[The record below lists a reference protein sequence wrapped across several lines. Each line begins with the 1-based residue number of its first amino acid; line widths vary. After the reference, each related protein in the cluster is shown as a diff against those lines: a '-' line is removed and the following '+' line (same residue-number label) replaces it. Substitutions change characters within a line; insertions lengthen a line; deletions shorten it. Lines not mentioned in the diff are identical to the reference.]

1 MNSQPQPSDSL
12 VFPEFRPGSVWLV
25 GAGPGD
31 PGLLTLLA
39 AHALNAAD
47 AVVHDTLVSEAVLNL
62 ANPAAER
69 VFAGK
74 RGGKPSAN
82 QIDITRRL
90 IELARDG
97 RRVLRLKGGDP
108 FIFGRGGE
116 EAMGLRRAGV
126 PFRIV
131 PGITAGIAALTY
143 AGIPATLRD
152 VNQSIT
158 FLTGHD
164 HTGQMPSALDW
175 TALAR
180 GSQVLVMYM
189 AVRHLGRIA
198 EMLMAGGR
206 PSSEPVTVI
215 SNATLPGMRV
225 LETELGGAAAA
236 VAGSGIEPP
245 AIVCVGRV
253 NDYRPIFN
261 WIERG

>member
-1 MNSQPQPSDSL
+1 MTKMPH
-12 VFPEFRPGSVWLV
+12 PENGVALPDFRPGSVWLV

-39 AHALNAAD
+39 VEALRTAD
-47 AVVHDTLVSEAVLNL
+47 AVVYDNLVSNPILSL
-62 ANPAAER
+62 ANPQAKQI
-69 VFAGK
+69 FAGK
-74 RGGKPSAN
+74 RGGKPSAS
-82 QIDITRRL
+82 QADITQRL
-90 IELARDG
+90 IELARSDL
-97 RRVLRLKGGDP
+97 RVLRLKGGDP
-108 FIFGRGGE
+108 FIFGRGGD
-116 EAMGLRRAGV
+116 EAMGLRRSGI

-175 TALAR
+175 DALAK

-189 AVRHLGRIA
+189 AVRHIGRIA
-198 EMLMAGGR
+198 EMLIAGGR
-206 PSSEPVTVI
+206 DSAEPVAVI

-225 LETELGGAAAA
+225 IETSLADAKGA
-236 VAGSGIEPP
+236 VERSGIEPP
-245 AIVCVGRV
+245 AIICVGRV
-253 NDYRPIFN
+253 NDYRPVFD
-261 WIERG
+261 WIGRG

>member
-1 MNSQPQPSDSL
+1 MSCATDVRGSVQLPDI
-12 VFPEFRPGSVWLV
+12 RPGSVWLV

-39 AHALNAAD
+39 VHALNTAD
-47 AVVHDTLVSEAVLNL
+47 VVVHDNLVSDDVLTL
-62 ANPAAER
+62 ANPAGKR

-82 QIDITRRL
+82 QTDITQRL
-90 IELARDG
+90 IELARAG
-97 RRVLRLKGGDP
+97 HRVLRLKGGDP
-108 FIFGRGGE
+108 FIFGRGGD
-116 EAMGLRRAGV
+116 EALGLRRAGI

-131 PGITAGIAALTY
+131 PGITAGIAALSY

-175 TALAR
+175 SALAK

-189 AVRHLGRIA
+189 AVRHVGRIA
-198 EMLMAGGR
+198 KMLIEGGR
-206 PSSEPVTVI
+206 DSGEPVAVI
-215 SNATLPGMRV
+215 SNATLPSMRV
-225 LETELGGAAAA
+225 LETSLADAASD
-236 VAGSGIEPP
+236 VAKSRIEPP
-245 AIVCVGRV
+245 AIICVGRV
-253 NDYRPIFN
+253 NDYRSIFD
-261 WIERG
+261 WIGRH

>member
-1 MNSQPQPSDSL
+1 MSCATDVWGSVQLPDI
-12 VFPEFRPGSVWLV
+12 RPGSVWLV

-39 AHALNAAD
+39 VHALNTAD
-47 AVVHDTLVSEAVLNL
+47 VVVHDNLVSDGVLAL
-62 ANPAAER
+62 ANPAARR

-82 QIDITRRL
+82 QTDITQRL
-90 IELARDG
+90 IELACAG
-97 RRVLRLKGGDP
+97 QRVLRLKGGDP
-108 FIFGRGGE
+108 FIFARGGD
-116 EAMGLRRAGV
+116 EALGLRRAGI

-131 PGITAGIAALTY
+131 PGVTAGIAALSY

-175 TALAR
+175 SALAK

-189 AVRHLGRIA
+189 AVRHIGRIA
-198 EMLMAGGR
+198 RMLIEGGR
-206 PSSEPVTVI
+206 DSGEPVAVI
-215 SNATLPGMRV
+215 SNATLPNMRV
-225 LETELGGAAAA
+225 LETSLADAASD
-236 VAGSGIEPP
+236 VAKSRIEPP
-245 AIVCVGRV
+245 AIICVGRV
-253 NDYRPIFN
+253 NDYRSMFD
-261 WIERG
+261 WIGRH